1 MDYEDGYRALAAAIV
16 LQAVNDFRKAA
27 RDYNRGRNKKGNI
40 ATMTEVIEFINSDW
54 YKCLTDIPP
63 EVVIKKLKEEIEDDE

>member
-1 MDYEDGYRALAAAIV
+1 MAGDDGYKELAAAIV

-27 RDYNRGRNKKGNI
+27 KDYKKGKNKKANM
-40 ATMTEVIEFINSDW
+40 ATMTEVLEFINSEW

-63 EVVIKKLKEEIEDDE
+63 EMVIKKLKEELESD